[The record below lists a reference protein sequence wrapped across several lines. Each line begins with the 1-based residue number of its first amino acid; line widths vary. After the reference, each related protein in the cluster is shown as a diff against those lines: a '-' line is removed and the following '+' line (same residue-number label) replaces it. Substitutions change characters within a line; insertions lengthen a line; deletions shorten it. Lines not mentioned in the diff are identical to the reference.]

1 MKNKKLLYI
10 LIPGTLFVWGMI
22 IYKIFNTVHT
32 EENTVVQHAEL
43 ITANDEIKCDTFSI
57 HPVYRD
63 PFLGKKNKI
72 NDPGTGQ
79 AVKLTVVKPTIVPV
93 VTVWPKIVYS
103 GIIKNQKSNKQLAL
117 LQINGQSNMMK
128 VGEEAYG
135 VQLLKVFKDSIEVGF
150 LKEKKF
156 VSKI

>member
-1 MKNKKLLYI
+1 MKNKKLLYV

-22 IYKIFNTVHT
+22 IFKVFNTVHT
-32 EENTVVQHAEL
+32 EANTVVQHAEL
-43 ITANDEIKCDTFSI
+43 ITADDEIKCDTFSI

-63 PFLGKKNKI
+63 PFLGKKNKM
-72 NDPGTGQ
+72 NDPGSVQT
-79 AVKLTVVKPTIVPV
+79 ATKITKPKIAPV
-93 VTVWPKIVYS
+93 ITAWPKIVYS

-135 VQLLKVFKDSIEVGF
+135 VQLLKVFKDSIEVEF

>member
-10 LIPGTLFVWGMI
+10 LIPGTLLIWGMI
-22 IYKIFNTVHT
+22 IYKIFNTVHA
-32 EENTVVQHAEL
+32 EENTVAQHAEL
-43 ITANDEIKCDTFSI
+43 ITTDDEIKSDTFSI

-63 PFLGKKNKI
+63 PFLRKKNKI
-72 NDPGTGQ
+72 NNPGSGQ
-79 AVKLTVVKPTIVPV
+79 AATKITKPKIVPV
-93 VTVWPKIVYS
+93 VIAWPKIIYS

-117 LQINGQSNMMK
+117 IEINGQSNMMK
-128 VGEEAYG
+128 VGEEVYG